1 MIISRSVLFVICVI
15 FSISALLS
23 CTRPPEEDYDLY
35 KNMQQY
41 LLEKFQE
48 MPGFNER
55 PIARD
60 FDDYILRLTLIPRL
74 VFGSRQ
80 LEVHL
85 YPNESDHMATA
96 CISQFEV
103 PPNSDNFTDVAFVVR
118 PNANI
123 RAPFMHGDALK
134 GMAGMATSFS
144 MDFYNVTN
152 DAERNSD
159 LIDVDVFFGD
169 QIAKLNEG
177 LALVEPYQRTG
188 DDRGKYTKHLTQYK
202 SPYRIEIE
210 IPDTSVAADRK
221 AYHDAALGAFRLFVD
236 AYLTALARLQPED
249 DANLINGTKTGTETF
264 IATLIEQDA
273 AAKLGLLLFNSE
285 EKFNHYFKDGFWR
298 ADYYGPGL

>member
-1 MIISRSVLFVICVI
+1 MKISKLFLFPLCAVFC
-15 FSISALLS
+15 ISSLLS
-23 CTRPPEEDYDLY
+23 CIRPPEEDYDLY

-55 PIARD
+55 AIARD
-60 FDDYILRLTLIPRL
+60 FDDYILKLTLIPRL
-74 VFGSRQ
+74 VFGNRQ

-85 YPNESDHMATA
+85 YPGESDHMATG

-103 PPNSDNFTDVAFVVR
+103 PPDSENFTDVAFVVR
-118 PNANI
+118 PNANL

-134 GMAGMATSFS
+134 GMAGMSTSFS

-152 DAERNSD
+152 DTEGNSS
-159 LIDVDVFFGD
+159 LIDVDAFFGD

-177 LALVEPYQRTG
+177 LALVEQYQRTG
-188 DDRGKYTKHLTQYK
+188 DDRGKYTQHLKQYK
-202 SPYRIEIE
+202 SKYRIEIE
-210 IPDTSVAADRK
+210 IPDTSVAAALK
-221 AYHDAALGAFRLFVD
+221 AYHDAALAAFKLFVD
-236 AYLTALARLQPED
+236 AYLTALVRLQPED
-249 DANLINGTKTGTETF
+249 DAELISGTKAGTEAF
-264 IATLIEQDA
+264 INTLIEQDA

-285 EKFNHYFKDGFWR
+285 DTFNHYFKDGFWR

>member
-1 MIISRSVLFVICVI
+1 MKISKLFL
-15 FSISALLS
+15 FSLCAVFCISCLLS

-35 KNMQQY
+35 KNMQHY

-55 PIARD
+55 AIARD
-60 FDDYILRLTLIPRL
+60 FDDYILKLTLIPRL

-118 PNANI
+118 PNANL

-152 DAERNSD
+152 DAEGNSE
-159 LIDVDVFFGD
+159 LISVDAFFGD
-169 QIAKLNEG
+169 QIAKLNDG
-177 LALVEPYQRTG
+177 LALVELYQRTG
-188 DDRGKYTKHLTQYK
+188 EDRGKYTKHLVQYK
-202 SPYRIEIE
+202 SKYRIEIE
-210 IPDTSVAADRK
+210 IPDTSVAAELK
-221 AYHDAALGAFRLFVD
+221 AYHDAALAAFKLFVD
-236 AYLTALARLQPED
+236 AYLIALARLQPEED
-249 DANLINGTKTGTETF
+249 TELINGVKAGTEAF
-264 IATLIEQDA
+264 INTLIEQDA

-285 EKFNHYFKDGFWR
+285 DKFNHYFKDGFWR
-298 ADYYGPGL
+298 TDYYGPGL